1 MKGSF
6 LLKRTLS
13 RTADYLR
20 NNHLALVALFIALGG
35 TGYAAAGLR
44 SQSASTRTPALTAH
58 GQVVA
63 WAIVNFKGHVVAG
76 GPQPRV
82 RVGGSGSSYTVFWRG
97 VPTSRKRKMYC
108 ASPVTVDQQF
118 SPFDESAPSPLT
130 AGYAVVN
137 NAGHVVYVSTFN
149 PSGQPTA
156 LGFEVALICPTTS

>member
-1 MKGSF
+1 M
-6 LLKRTLS
+6 LKRSLL
-13 RTADYLR
+13 RILEYLR
-20 NNHLALVALFIALGG
+20 ANALAAVALFVALGG
-35 TGYAAAGLR
+35 TGYAAAGLDPGA
-44 SQSASTRTPALTAH
+44 ASTRQPALTPH

-82 RVGGSGSSYTVFWRG
+82 RVGGTGSSYTVSWRG
-97 VPTSRKRKMYC
+97 VPTSRNRKTYC

-118 SPFDESAPSPLT
+118 SPFDETAPSPLT

-137 NAGHVVYVSTFN
+137 NLGHVVYVSTFN